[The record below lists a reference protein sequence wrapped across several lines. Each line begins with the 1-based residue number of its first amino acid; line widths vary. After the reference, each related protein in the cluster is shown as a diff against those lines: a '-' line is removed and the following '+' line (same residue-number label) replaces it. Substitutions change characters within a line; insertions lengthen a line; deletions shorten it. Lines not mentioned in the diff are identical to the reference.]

1 MKVFS
6 QLTALRARHYTTRP
20 LIESI
25 GILVHRR
32 KTMKQRMLWI
42 AIVSVCMGISL
53 GLSYFS
59 GAARAGND
67 EPTRLAV
74 VWTSGDADVAH
85 KTVFMYVYNAQK
97 RGWYDQTLLI
107 VWGPSSRLLAGDKE
121 LQAKVKDMINEGVMI
136 QACKACADMYGVSP
150 ALSELGIEVKY
161 MGEPLSRILQNDG
174 WDTMTF

>member
-1 MKVFS
+1 MK
-6 QLTALRARHYTTRP
+6 R
-20 LIESI
+20 
-25 GILVHRR
+25 
-32 KTMKQRMLWI
+32 RMLWT
-42 AIVSVCMGISL
+42 AVVAVCMGTGL
-53 GLSYFS
+53 GLSHFA

-85 KTVFMYVYNAQK
+85 KMVFMYVVNAQK
-97 RGWYDQTLLI
+97 RQWYNQTLLI

-121 LQAKVKDMINEGVMI
+121 LQAKVRDMIGEGVKV

-150 ALSELGIEVKY
+150 ALSELGIEVKT
-161 MGEPLSRILQNDG
+161 MGEPLSRILQDDG